1 MKLKDVMLK
10 VNSLAPWSVS
20 LGYYGKTDRIR
31 FLATSL
37 DELYSEWMDNERWP
51 DTYPENGDYVYS
63 LILSLSNGET
73 YIVDCDGVL
82 EPLTFEDLMQ
92 ALAAKFQK

>member
-1 MKLKDVMLK
+1 MLK
-10 VNSLAPWSVS
+10 VNSLAPWSVF

-51 DTYPENGDYVYS
+51 DTYPENGDYVYG
-63 LILSLSNGET
+63 LILSPSNGET